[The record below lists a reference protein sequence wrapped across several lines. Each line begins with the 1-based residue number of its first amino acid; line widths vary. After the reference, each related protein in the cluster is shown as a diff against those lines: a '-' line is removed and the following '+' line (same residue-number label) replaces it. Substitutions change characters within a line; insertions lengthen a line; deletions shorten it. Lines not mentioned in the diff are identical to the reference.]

1 MGVMTT
7 TTPLSISRQ
16 ELANFNQFYSRLSDI
31 DRIVLDD
38 LIHSASD
45 NFIAVDRP
53 GYYPTYDAL
62 LLTLL
67 IQEHRE
73 VKRLTQLVEELLAQ
87 TDHQGPI

>member
-1 MGVMTT
+1 MTT
-7 TTPLSISRQ
+7 TSPLSISQQ
-16 ELANFNQFYSRLSDI
+16 ELTNFNQFYSRLSEI

-45 NFIAVDRP
+45 HFIAVDRP

-73 VKRLTQLVEELLAQ
+73 VKRLTQLVEELLAHAVKQ
-87 TDHQGPI
+87 KPA

>member
-1 MGVMTT
+1 MAT
-7 TTPLSISRQ
+7 TTPLSISQQ
-16 ELANFNQFYSRLSDI
+16 ELTNFNQFYSRLSDI

-38 LIHSASD
+38 LIHAASD

-53 GYYPTYDAL
+53 EYYPTYDAL

-73 VKRLTQLVEELLAQ
+73 VRRLTHLVEELLASTGSQ
-87 TDHQGPI
+87 DPQ